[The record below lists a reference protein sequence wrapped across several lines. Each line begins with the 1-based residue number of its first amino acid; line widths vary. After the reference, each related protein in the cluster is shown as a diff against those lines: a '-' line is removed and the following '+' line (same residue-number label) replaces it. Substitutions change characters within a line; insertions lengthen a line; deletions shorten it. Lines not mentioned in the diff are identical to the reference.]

1 MIVNGYCNTKS
12 FHLSTY
18 LEKYLI
24 INFSWFKFLIND
36 TCEIFFLTL
45 SHTHT
50 QSGRGGR
57 GIKLLTLSN
66 PKQKYLQPYISLF
79 IYNKH
84 ICLPYF
90 ILTATHIFVTRTSDI

>member
-1 MIVNGYCNTKS
+1 MK
-12 FHLSTY
+12 HA
-18 LEKYLI
+18 
-24 INFSWFKFLIND
+24 KF
-36 TCEIFFLTL
+36 FFLTL
-45 SHTHT
+45 SHT

-90 ILTATHIFVTRTSDI
+90 ILTATHIFVTRTSDIQRSLLNVLNLTKIFVLYEASKSSSRVSFCI